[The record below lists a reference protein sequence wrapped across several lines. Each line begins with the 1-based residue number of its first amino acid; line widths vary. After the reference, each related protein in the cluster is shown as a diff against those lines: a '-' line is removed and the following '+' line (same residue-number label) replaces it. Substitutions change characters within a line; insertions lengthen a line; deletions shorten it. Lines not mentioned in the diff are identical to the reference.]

1 MISLKYLKTLE
12 EKDRIRDSMEEL
24 LEKYGKLN
32 EKLKEHEGK
41 GPEKK

>member
-1 MISLKYLKTLE
+1 MNLTSYRIRNSLKE
-12 EKDRIRDSMEEL
+12 F

-32 EKLKEHEGK
+32 EKLKELEGK

>member
-1 MISLKYLKTLE
+1 
-12 EKDRIRDSMEEL
+12 MEEL

-32 EKLKEHEGK
+32 EKLKELQGK